1 MISRVME
8 RSVAEI
14 QPHDVLRTQDA
25 TLTAIVD
32 AITREAHQQ
41 GIGGALYIEAFRRT
55 RAARCGIVTHGFVQ
69 RIARFAQDSCPD
81 YA

>member
-1 MISRVME
+1 M
-8 RSVAEI
+8 
-14 QPHDVLRTQDA
+14 
-25 TLTAIVD
+25 AIVD
-32 AITREAHQQ
+32 ANTREAHQQ